1 MTEFSLWDFSKKI
14 SPLRC
19 AAYLRWRNIT
29 AEELSKNRKYVRAEL
44 LSIIRLQYS
53 MSDEDA
59 RHRIG
64 EGLTRR
70 AEMMRFRAIFL
81 IGTYL
86 PNIVRNEIC
95 YGNYIVT
102 ASCFDGYYTEIHP
115 DKFRNLDIDLL
126 NGRLISPNRTFG
138 NVAIHIP

>member
-1 MTEFSLWDFSKKI
+1 MTAFSLWDFSQKM

-19 AAYLRWRNIT
+19 AAYLCWRNIT

-44 LSIIRLQYS
+44 LSILRLPYS

-59 RHRIG
+59 RHRMG
-64 EGLTRR
+64 GGLTRR

-86 PNIVRNEIC
+86 PDNVRRELMSGRYIITACRPDGDRVEIQ
-95 YGNYIVT
+95 
-102 ASCFDGYYTEIHP
+102 P
-115 DKFRNLDIDLL
+115 DDFCTLDIDLL

-138 NVAIHIP
+138 DVAIHIP